1 MKSFSA
7 LALLASLP
15 FFLSGK
21 AQATT
26 TSINTGSLGA
36 TANGTNS
43 NSVTL
48 GTPGAVSAGGDQSVG
63 YPAGGGNTTIPFL
76 AALNPSA
83 GSSFSIEFWANPSA
97 SDNDD
102 AIVSN
107 RFTAGANR
115 SGWIFFQRAAGTGWN
130 FRMYN
135 GVGSGLGW
143 DLTGGTSNL
152 NTWNHVVATWNGS
165 AALLYVNG
173 ILADSTNDGAATGVY
188 NPNTLA
194 NSPIFSIGANADV
207 SSATTSLADE
217 VAFYNSALTPAQILN
232 HFTLASSPTAG
243 TYYGAVLA
251 DGATLQLSNAPEP
264 SSVLFLGLGGLALL
278 RRRARA

>member
-1 MKSFSA
+1 MKPLST

-15 FFLSGK
+15 FLSPW
-21 AQATT
+21 AAEAVT
-26 TSINTGSLGA
+26 TSTNTGTLGA

-43 NSVTL
+43 NSVIP
-48 GTPGAVSAGGDQSVG
+48 GTPGAVAAGGDQSVG
-63 YPAGGGNTTIPFL
+63 YPGTGGNTTIPFI

-83 GSSFSIEFWANPSA
+83 GSPFSIEFWANPSA

-115 SGWIFFQRAAGTGWN
+115 SGWIFFQRAAATGWN

-143 DLTGGTSNL
+143 DLTGGTSTL
-152 NTWNHVVATWNGS
+152 NGWSHVVATWNGTS
-165 AALLYVNG
+165 ALLYVNG
-173 ILADSTNDGAATGVY
+173 VLADNSNEVGATGVY
-188 NPNTLA
+188 APNVLA
-194 NSPIFSIGANADV
+194 NAPTFSIGANADL
-207 SSATTSLADE
+207 SSATSSLADE
-217 VAFYNSALTPAQILN
+217 VAFYNSALSLGQVQN
-232 HFTLASSPTAG
+232 HFNLASSPTAG
-243 TYYGAVLA
+243 TYYAAVLG